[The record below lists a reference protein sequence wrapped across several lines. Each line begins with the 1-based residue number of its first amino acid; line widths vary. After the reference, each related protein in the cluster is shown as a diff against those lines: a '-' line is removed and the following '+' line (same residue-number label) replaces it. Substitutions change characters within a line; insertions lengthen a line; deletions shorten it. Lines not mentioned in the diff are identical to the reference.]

1 MAKQKQRPSQEII
14 VDEEQITQLN
24 SNTSNAVQKDQLPRS
39 KKGTAEG
46 LANYQAALGK
56 WLGKELYQAVAPF
69 LSQEDIGTYA
79 DAGLMS
85 GISYLIGQL
94 ESNAEDTID
103 PAVFENLTHKL
114 SEEYGH
120 LASKYLDKHGV
131 GLVNALGGWVDA
143 HPRTIVGIAIL
154 AAAAAI
160 ISDMD
165 IPELKQKF
173 KLSDRWA
180 IKIGANIGSFRNIA
194 LTKIEAEL
202 EHRSGPLVGAVK
214 LTHHKEK
221 GNSINLSGGYEEK
234 DRSLKAD
241 VTVTEDGVEAYG
253 LKGLLKH
260 NEDTY
265 KANLTGGP
273 DKNTT
278 LNLEVES
285 PKGNRT
291 VATGVN
297 YDFEKG
303 ILLTDRSTS
312 QKVAGG
318 DLTTSTKAEVGG
330 KITQSADWEG
340 NVAPNLS
347 MRQGIAQTTTN
358 GINPERTHT
367 LGGTYDKGGLTVTL
381 DGLYKENNHNEL
393 DGSIKYNTD
402 AYTVGADVQTGTGKD
417 TIFNTHGERR
427 FGRHRIGGD
436 SKINLSR
443 GELKEIGGYY
453 GFKDPN
459 SFSSFLAE
467 YRYDLGSRTHK
478 FDATIEKELMNIKWR
493 AIEKLRV
500 SPEEMTS
507 STELLGA
514 YAINNDYSII
524 GGGRFDYSGRQGRGT
539 FIPEVGI
546 QYKDVPIVIE
556 YNPEQKS
563 VGVGIKLKF

>member
-1 MAKQKQRPSQEII
+1 MAKQKQRPSQEIV
-14 VDEEQITQLN
+14 VDEEHSPQLSQGT
-24 SNTSNAVQKDQLPRS
+24 SNTLKQEELPRG

-56 WLGKELYQAVAPF
+56 WLGTELYRAVAPF
-69 LSQEDIGTYA
+69 LSQEEIGTYA

-85 GISYLIGQL
+85 GISALIKQL
-94 ESNAEDTID
+94 ESNTNDTID

-154 AAAAAI
+154 AAAAAVI
-160 ISDMD
+160 ADMD
-165 IPELKQKF
+165 IPTLKQKF

-180 IKIGANIGSFRNIA
+180 IKLGANIGSFRNIA
-194 LTKIEAEL
+194 LEKIEAEL
-202 EHRSGPLVGAVK
+202 EHRSGPLVGAIK
-214 LTHHKEK
+214 ITHDKEN
-221 GNSINLSGGYEEK
+221 GNSINLSGGFEEK
-234 DRSLKAD
+234 DRSIKAD
-241 VTVTEDGVEAYG
+241 VTVTEDGIEAYG
-253 LKGLLKH
+253 LKGLYKH
-260 NEDTY
+260 NKDTY
-265 KANLTGGP
+265 KTNIEGAPNQKP
-273 DKNTT
+273 K
-278 LNLEVES
+278 LNVEIES
-285 PKGNRT
+285 PNGHRT
-291 VATGVN
+291 VATGIN

-303 ILLTDRSTS
+303 VMLTDRSTS
-312 QKVAGG
+312 QKVANGE
-318 DLTTSTKAEVGG
+318 LTTKTTAEVGG

-340 NVAPNLS
+340 QVAQNLT
-347 MRQGIAQTTTN
+347 MRQGIAQTTTH
-358 GINPERTHT
+358 GINPEATHT
-367 LGGTYDKGGLTVTL
+367 LGGTYDNNALTVTL
-381 DGLYKENNHNEL
+381 DALYKENNHSEL

-402 AYTVGADVQTGTGKD
+402 SYTVGADFQSGSGKD
-417 TIFNTHGERR
+417 TIFNTNGERR

-436 SKINLSR
+436 SKINLSK
-443 GELKEIGGYY
+443 GELQEIGGYY
-453 GFKDPN
+453 GFKDPK
-459 SFSSFLAE
+459 SFSSFLAQ

-500 SPEEMTS
+500 SPEDMTS

-514 YAINNDYSII
+514 YAINDDYSII

-556 YNPEQKS
+556 YNPEHKS